1 MIEQVY
7 PFLTE
12 ANEGAEHV
20 HHVHARAEAAGIL
33 ELHPVRDE
41 TTDAN
46 DAAIYL
52 FRGELSEADCKA
64 ARGKMTLLGANKYSP
79 ARLRIEGNTQFTLW
93 SPKGTV
99 VFGFVK
105 VTGLDLC

>member
-12 ANEGAEHV
+12 IIESPERI
-20 HHVHARAEAAGIL
+20 HHIHARAAAAGIL

-41 TTDAN
+41 TADAN
-46 DAAIYL
+46 DATIYL

-64 ARGKMTLLGANKYSP
+64 AKGKGILLGANKYHP
-79 ARLRIEGNTQFTLW
+79 ATLRIEGNTNFTVW

-99 VFGFVK
+99 VFGYIK
-105 VTGLDLC
+105 VMDC